1 MPIIDE
7 IHSLASSRN
16 TIPEVHHYIEGAA
29 NVDEAATNSKKIV
42 YHQINLANPS
52 QMRKMLGIK

>member
-16 TIPEVHHYIEGAA
+16 TIPEITHNIGVGEA
-29 NVDEAATNSKKIV
+29 VDGTTSKKIV
-42 YHQINLANPS
+42 YH
-52 QMRKMLGIK
+52 